1 MSTRIFPPLGAGDPD
16 TPGKARLA
24 LVSGQEV
31 REFDLAKN
39 TTLGRHPDNTIQ
51 IFDPVV
57 SKRHAE
63 IERLSDGSFLLRD
76 LGSLNGTY
84 VRGRS
89 IREHVLEDGDEFQMG
104 SARLLFSGTTRGEGD
119 QQQVTLGT
127 EALKSHVRE
136 RVDAARAGD
145 FLPASQISDGDVL
158 RRDYERLRISH
169 ELSRSVATE
178 LDLRKLLPKILDKAF
193 ELLPADRAVILL
205 ADHRGNLVPS
215 FAKSRHGGPDE
226 EIVLSDTV
234 VEEVKSTK
242 TAILSSDA
250 TSDARF
256 SGSES
261 VFIQGIRST
270 MTVPLLHGKELLGV
284 MHLDTQ
290 IATNAFTEKDLQIF
304 TGIAAAAASA
314 IQNARLAREIE
325 REAETR
331 SQLSRLI
338 SPSVV
343 EQVVNGELTL
353 ERGGRLHEVTMLY
366 SDIRGFTAMSE
377 GSPPEEIMTTL
388 NDHFEL
394 MLEVLFRHG
403 GSLDKFVGDEVIGLF
418 GAPVDLDDAPFRAV
432 SCAVDM
438 MESLEDF
445 NRLRAARGQKPVRI
459 GVGIN
464 TGEVITGAVGSRSSV
479 QYTAI
484 GDAMNVAA
492 RLVDLAK
499 PGEILLSRET
509 YDRVKDRIRATT
521 LPPARVKGKAAELH
535 IFSLLGATD

>member
-1 MSTRIFPPLGAGDPD
+1 MMTRMFQPLGSCDPR
-16 TPGKARLA
+16 TPGKAKLIVSSGEETREYDLPA
-24 LVSGQEV
+24 L
-31 REFDLAKN
+31 

-63 IERLSDGSFLLRD
+63 IHRLPGGTYLLKD
-76 LGSLNGTY
+76 LGSRNGTY
-84 VRGRS
+84 IRKRS
-89 IREHVLEDGDEFQMG
+89 VTEHPLEDGDEIQMG
-104 SARLLFSGTTRGEGD
+104 STRLLFEGGGQAEED
-119 QQQVTLGT
+119 QLRVSL
-127 EALKSHVRE
+127 EIPKVESHVRE
-136 RVDAARAGD
+136 RVDAKQAGE
-145 FLPASQISDGDVL
+145 FLPVSRISDEMVL

-169 ELSRSVATE
+169 ELSKAVATE
-178 LDLRKLLPKILDKAF
+178 LDLRRLLPKILEKAF

-215 FAKSRHGGPDE
+215 FAKSRYGE
-226 EIVLSDTV
+226 SQKEIVISTTV
-234 VEEVKSTK
+234 VEEVRNTK
-242 TAILSSDA
+242 AAILSSDA
-250 TSDARF
+250 TMDSRF

-261 VFIQGIRST
+261 VFIQSIRST
-270 MTVPLLHGKELLGV
+270 MTVPLLHGQELLGV

-290 IATNAFTEKDLQIF
+290 IATNAFAEKDLQIF
-304 TGIAAAAASA
+304 TAIAAEAAIAL
-314 IQNARLAREIE
+314 QNARLATEIK

-338 SPSVV
+338 PPSVV
-343 EQVVNGELTL
+343 EQVVKGELTL

-366 SDIRGFTAMSE
+366 SDIRGFTSMSE
-377 GSPPEEIMTTL
+377 GSPPEEIMSTL

-394 MLEVLFRHG
+394 MVEVLFRHG

-418 GAPVDLDDAPFRAV
+418 GAPVDLEDAPYKAV
-432 SCAVDM
+432 CCAVDM
-438 MESLEDF
+438 MESLRDF
-445 NRLRAARGQKPVRI
+445 NHLRVARGQKPIRI

-464 TGEVITGAVGSRSSV
+464 TGEVITGAVGSRSTV

-499 PGEILLSRET
+499 PGEILLSEET
-509 YDRVKDRIRATT
+509 YNRVQDRIPTNP
-521 LPPARVKGKAAELH
+521 LPPARVKGKEEELH
-535 IFSLLGATD
+535 IFSVADP